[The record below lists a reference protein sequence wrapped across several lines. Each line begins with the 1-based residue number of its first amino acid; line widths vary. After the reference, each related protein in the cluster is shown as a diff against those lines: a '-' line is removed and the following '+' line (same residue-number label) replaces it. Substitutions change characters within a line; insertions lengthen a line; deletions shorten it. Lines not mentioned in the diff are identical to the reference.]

1 MTEKVFRLK
10 GNVNLWDY
18 LEIARKK
25 SWIAAHRRMAEVYNH
40 WLSSPDNTMTI
51 RKELSVP
58 DNIKIQ
64 PEHCTIYLNILYEQA
79 RGEAEAPFNLDAS
92 IKIQRFM
99 MNGKSRYA
107 IIPESQGIF
116 RDIFDF
122 MSEDKEVTDVWF
134 DEDALVTKEFLNE
147 NNVTEDE
154 WVERAEIYIERL
166 DAPHDVLSMSIVNSK
181 IILEIDPSLDNV
193 VTQLLIDA
201 QPEPDTIDSETD
213 DPVEPI
219 QEDPQEEEEELLV
232 EELEEQDPEEES
244 EDLELELVLNDS
256 EEIIEESEL
265 DEGLSVPDEE
275 SVTQTHQV

>member
-1 MTEKVFRLK
+1 
-10 GNVNLWDY
+10 
-18 LEIARKK
+18 
-25 SWIAAHRRMAEVYNH
+25 MAEVYSH
-40 WLSSPDNTMTI
+40 WLSSPDNTLTI

-58 DNIKIQ
+58 ANIKIQ
-64 PEHCTIYLNILYEQA
+64 PEHCTIYLNILYDQA

-92 IKIQRFM
+92 IKVQRFM

-107 IIPESQGIF
+107 ILPEAQGIF
-116 RDIFDF
+116 SDIFSF
-122 MSEDKEVTDVWF
+122 MSEDRELTDIWF
-134 DEDALVTKEFLNE
+134 NEDALVTKEFLNE

-166 DAPHDVLSMSIVNSK
+166 DAPYDILCMNIINSK

-193 VTQLLIDA
+193 VSQLLIDA
-201 QPEPDTIDSETD
+201 QPEPDTIDSETV
-213 DPVEPI
+213 DPEEPI
-219 QEDPQEEEEELLV
+219 QEQPEEEATELLV
-232 EELEEQDPEEES
+232 EELEEQEPEDDS

-265 DEGLSVPDEE
+265 GAGSTMPYEE